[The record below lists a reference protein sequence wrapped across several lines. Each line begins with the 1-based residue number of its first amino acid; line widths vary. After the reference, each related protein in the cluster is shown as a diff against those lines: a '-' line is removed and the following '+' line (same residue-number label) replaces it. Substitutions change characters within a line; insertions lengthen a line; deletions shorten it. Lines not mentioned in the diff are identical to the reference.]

1 MFFYFQNQLRFNLNR
16 VLLKISRISLKKGHK
31 NTLGFF
37 ITKNRWVT
45 FTRGGSLA
53 AGTASASVALQA
65 SLQGSSARAVPA
77 GVSRQRSS
85 HLLSHKRTHLIALMC
100 FYLPSCHRQ
109 H

>member
-65 SLQGSSARAVPA
+65 SLQGPSARAVPA
-77 GVSRQRSS
+77 GVPPQRPR
-85 HLLSHKRTHLIALMC
+85 HLLSHKQTPLIALI
-100 FYLPSCHRQ
+100 FFDSP
-109 H
+109 